1 MRIFAI
7 SDNADFEVGMKLAGA
22 DSISLNNEEEINK
35 KIDEILQVKDIGILV
50 VSEKIYDM
58 AKDRI
63 DDIRLNKRLPLIT
76 FI

>member
-58 AKDRI
+58 AKYRI

-76 FI
+76 II

>member
-50 VSEKIYDM
+50 VSVKIYDM

-76 FI
+76 II

>member
-7 SDNADFEVGMKLAGA
+7 SDNADFEVGMKLAGE

-76 FI
+76 II